1 MNYHKIISDV
11 FSAYFR
17 LNSFIYNNIVFNTMN
32 SQDTRYFVR
41 SYTSLQRNLF
51 LMLFYLD
58 VSIRV
63 VFKFVERLFQ
73 VFNVYVFFFF

>member
-1 MNYHKIISDV
+1 
-11 FSAYFR
+11 
-17 LNSFIYNNIVFNTMN
+17 MN
-32 SQDTRYFVR
+32 SQDTRYFVH

-73 VFNVYVFFFF
+73 VFNVYVFFFLYVNFRILLKNFVLIKLKKKKKTTSSFC